1 MGTKMLQVKKWHLTK
16 MDWDQKM
23 GSKKIKEK
31 NWHLKK
37 TNGAEKNGKQN
48 TKKRW
53 ELRKTIGAK
62 TTGNKEF
69 EVKNLHRT
77 KMDWDQNMASKT
89 ITKESGI

>member
-37 TNGAEKNGKQN
+37 TNGAEKMG
-48 TKKRW
+48 
-53 ELRKTIGAK
+53 
-62 TTGNKEF
+62 
-69 EVKNLHRT
+69 
-77 KMDWDQNMASKT
+77 SKT
-89 ITKESGI
+89 RKKGGSLEKRLGPKQRETKSSK

>member
-77 KMDWDQNMASKT
+77 KMDWDQNMASKA